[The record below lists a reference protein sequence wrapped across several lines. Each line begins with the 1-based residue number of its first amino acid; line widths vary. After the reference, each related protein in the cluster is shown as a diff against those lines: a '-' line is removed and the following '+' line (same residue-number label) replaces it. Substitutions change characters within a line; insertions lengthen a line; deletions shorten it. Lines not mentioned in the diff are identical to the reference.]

1 MGGSMKIQIFTQ
13 KNCARCPPAK
23 ETVHE
28 INSERGVEFSEFDV
42 ETVDGMAEA
51 AYYGIMSTPSVVLVD
66 GAGDEIISWRGV
78 APDKSK
84 ILKILDEN

>member
-1 MGGSMKIQIFTQ
+1 MRIQLFTQ

-51 AYYGIMSTPSVVLVD
+51 AYYGIMSTPSVVLVGTD
-66 GAGDEIISWRGV
+66 EEEIISWRGV

-84 ILKILDEN
+84 ILKILDENQ